1 MNDTQET
8 LPECI
13 ARLGL
18 SVTSKF
24 VPFSKSR
31 NAKESHR
38 SLNWRV
44 TVHFNNPD
52 YGPNWQDAVV
62 STDYSAGIAHCPAY
76 KATTRVAGGANSMLR
91 SEAIKHET
99 ENGRKAR
106 FAIYGLAALQN
117 GAPILPDSA
126 DVIYSLILDSD
137 VLEYSSFEEWASSF
151 GYDPD
156 SRNAESIYRACLE
169 IALQLR
175 NGLPKT
181 VLDALRAAA
190 QDY

>member
-1 MNDTQET
+1 MTDTQET

-18 SVTSKF
+18 SVTSEF

-38 SLNWRV
+38 SLNWLV
-44 TVHFNNPD
+44 TLHFNNPD
-52 YGPNWQDAVV
+52 YGSNWQGAVIT
-62 STDYSAGIAHCPAY
+62 TDYSAGIAHCPTYNASV
-76 KATTRVAGGANSMLR
+76 RVAGGANSMLR
-91 SEAIKHET
+91 SKAIEHET
-99 ENGRKAR
+99 ETGRKAR
-106 FAIYGLAALQN
+106 FATCGLAALQN
-117 GAPILPDSA
+117 GALILPDSA
-126 DVIYSLILDSD
+126 DVIYSLVRDSD
-137 VLEYSSFEEWASSF
+137 VLEYSSFEHWASDF

-156 SRNAESIYRACLE
+156 SRNAESIYRACLA

-175 NGLPKT
+175 NGLPDS
-181 VLDALRAAA
+181 VFNALRAAA

>member
-31 NAKESHR
+31 NAKESYR

-52 YGPNWQDAVV
+52 HGPNWQGAVV

-76 KATTRVAGGANSMLR
+76 KASAKVYGGANSVMR
-91 SEAIKHET
+91 SEAIERET
-99 ENGRKAR
+99 EIGRKA
-106 FAIYGLAALQN
+106 QN